1 MSKRRYKSS
10 DENAKYGAG
19 EMLAMYENAYKRLFF
34 RKKRVCPLAKTPI
47 EEVNYKNIPLLNRF
61 VSERGRIL
69 PNRITYLSTKNQRKI
84 KGEIKK
90 ARILALMPFVKY

>member
-1 MSKRRYKSS
+1 MSKRKYKNSN
-10 DENAKYGAG
+10 ENTKYGEG

-34 RKKRVCPLAKTPI
+34 RKKRACPLTQTPE
-47 EEVNYKNIPLLNRF
+47 EEVNYKNINLLSRF

-84 KGEIKK
+84 KNEIKK